1 MKEAIHSV
9 AGFKRPG
16 SWGGES
22 SRASKWDS
30 RMTLDESMTS
40 SSVYKVLWGVQG
52 AVNESW
58 NTTSGFT
65 VLEVGALG

>member
-9 AGFKRPG
+9 AGIKRPEAG
-16 SWGGES
+16 VGS

-30 RMTLDESMTS
+30 RMTLDESMAS
-40 SSVYKVLWGVQG
+40 SSVYKVPWGVQG
-52 AVNESW
+52 AVNKPW
-58 NTTSGFT
+58 NMTSGFT

>member
-1 MKEAIHSV
+1 
-9 AGFKRPG
+9 
-16 SWGGES
+16 
-22 SRASKWDS
+22 
-30 RMTLDESMTS
+30 MTLDESMAS

-52 AVNESW
+52 AVNEPW

>member
-1 MKEAIHSV
+1 MKEAIYSV
-9 AGFKRPG
+9 AGIKRPG
-16 SWGGES
+16 RGQGES

-30 RMTLDESMTS
+30 RMTLDESMAS

-52 AVNESW
+52 AVNEPW